1 MADTFIIKIQIDKV
15 RHLENLTIEL
25 SDKERKHLILTG
37 KNGSGKT
44 SVLEAMRDYIVDEQ
58 QEAKEPQYMIALDG
72 SETPPKPK
80 PVEVKFN
87 NYRWHDT
94 PFYYFAADHKLKVS
108 KPTAIEKVDL
118 KTSDDIVKYMVFQNY
133 QRMAARD
140 KDNTEKLMRID
151 KWFDSF
157 LQILRNIY
165 ECPQLEL
172 QHIEEEL
179 DYKIIL
185 PTKKPF
191 GFDEMSDG
199 YSAAMRIILDLAA
212 SMENQNNNFTY
223 NQLGI
228 VLIDEIETHLH
239 VELQKKV
246 LPFLTTMFPNIQFI
260 VTTHS
265 PFVITSLSNAVVY
278 DLENQERLENLSAYS
293 YDGIVEYYFD
303 AQKYSD
309 QAKTNFEEYK
319 TLVEKKERTE
329 SEDKRLAELITYF
342 RQTPILGSPE
352 IMNAFFASELE
363 RRSSVNG

>member
-1 MADTFIIKIQIDKV
+1 MADTFITKIQIDKV
-15 RHLENLTIEL
+15 RHLENLTIEI
-25 SDKERKHLILTG
+25 SDTERKHLILTG

-44 SVLEAMRDYIVDEQ
+44 TVLEAMRDWIVDEQ
-58 QEAKEPQYMIALDG
+58 QEVKEPVYLIADDSPDL
-72 SETPPKPK
+72 SPKPK
-80 PVEVKFN
+80 SVEVKFN
-87 NYRWHDT
+87 NKWT
-94 PFYYFAADHKLKVS
+94 NIPFYYFAADHKLKVS

-118 KTSDDIVKYMVFQNY
+118 KTSDDIVKYMVFLDY
-133 QRMAARD
+133 QQMHA
-140 KDNTEKLMRID
+140 EKESNQKEKARID
-151 KWFDSF
+151 YWFRLLVKT
-157 LQILRNIY
+157 LQY
-165 ECPQLEL
+165 VFECPDLKLEP
-172 QHIEEEL
+172 IAAEL
-179 DYKIIL
+179 DFKICI
-185 PTKKPF
+185 PNRIPF
-191 GFDEMSDG
+191 GFDKMSDG
-199 YSAAMRIILDLAA
+199 YSAILRIVFDLIA
-212 SMENQNNNFTY
+212 SMQNRINSFEY
-223 NQLGI
+223 DLPGI

-278 DLENQERLENLSAYS
+278 DLENQESLENLSAYS

-309 QAKTNFEEYK
+309 QAKTNFDEYK
-319 TLVEKKERTE
+319 TLAEKKERTE

-342 RQTPILGSPE
+342 RQTPTLGSPE